1 MAAIYLIPSTSS
13 TTGPQGT
20 HPLHTSTYGYPT
32 STPAGRHTACGPSF
46 VHGHGYNEALI
57 PRYTSSHSHGGEAS
71 YGEVDID
78 DLRTAL
84 YRQALVERERERQRQ
99 LRLHQQRQRAIEVE
113 RRRREYEFLLE
124 QEHRRALE
132 IERRRRIA
140 IAQAQARAQAIARA
154 RAQAQAQ
161 ARLAAEQ
168 AQHERRRQYLVKQQ
182 QQDFESVLEHIF
194 SGAVVDIF
202 GGLRKEESEK
212 TQPKHEAIAT
222 SQDKGKGKALS
233 DNIEATLKQPT
244 PTPSSRD
251 DLAAKTAAQAHDA
264 LLSEDNLKAF
274 TNAFGELFQE
284 VFGPSPSS
292 KDTEDKKESEQP
304 TSRTSERSIEV
315 TSPAP
320 APATTSTASADNKT
334 TTTPPRAPSPALSTS
349 SSKRSSSS
357 ASRKAHVRD
366 ADENGEEIRMPEDEV
381 VVLSD

>member
-1 MAAIYLIPSTSS
+1 
-13 TTGPQGT
+13 
-20 HPLHTSTYGYPT
+20 YPT

-46 VHGHGYNEALI
+46 VHSYGYNEALI
-57 PRYTSSHSHGGEAS
+57 PRYTSSHPHGGED
-71 YGEVDID
+71 VDID

-84 YRQALVERERERQRQ
+84 YRQALVERERERERQRQ
-99 LRLHQQRQRAIEVE
+99 LQLRQQRQRAIEVE

-124 QEHRRALE
+124 QEHQRALE

-154 RAQAQAQ
+154 RAQAQAVAQ

-168 AQHERRRQYLVKQQ
+168 AQNERRRHYVAKQQ
-182 QQDFESVLEHIF
+182 QQDLESILEHIF
-194 SGAVVDIF
+194 GGAVVDIF
-202 GGLRKEESEK
+202 GGLREEASEK
-212 TQPKHEAIAT
+212 IQPKREATAT
-222 SQDKGKGKALS
+222 ATAQDKGKGKAS
-233 DNIEATLKQPT
+233 NDNNSEPVTTPKQST

-251 DLAAKTAAQAHDA
+251 DLAAKTAAQAQGA

-284 VFGPSPSS
+284 VFGQSPSS
-292 KDTEDKKESEQP
+292 KDTEDRKESEQP
-304 TSRTSERSIEV
+304 TTSERTIEV
-315 TSPAP
+315 TSSAP
-320 APATTSTASADNKT
+320 APVTSSTASADNKT
-334 TTTPPRAPSPALSTS
+334 TTSPPRAPSPALSTS

-366 ADENGEEIRMPEDEV
+366 ADENGEEILMPEDDV